1 MNTKIYYYSAVR
13 KNEAMSFTAKW
24 MSYITLGEVS
34 QILEDYPRYSLLFVD
49 PTSKSSEVNI

>member
-34 QILEDYPRYSLLFVD
+34 QILED
-49 PTSKSSEVNI
+49 